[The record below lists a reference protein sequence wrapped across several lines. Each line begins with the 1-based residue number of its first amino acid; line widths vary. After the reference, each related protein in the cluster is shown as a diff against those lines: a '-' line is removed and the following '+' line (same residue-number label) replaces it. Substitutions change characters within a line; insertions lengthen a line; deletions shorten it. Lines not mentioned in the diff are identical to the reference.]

1 VGPRH
6 SAKRPSCES
15 FCIWKFRIHATCTLS
30 KVTAGAALSVGILR
44 LILRLN
50 LGLFRSVTC
59 TPRDMAHVPFHALW
73 MRSTRDATHAARTR
87 ELNKPFATYGAFV
100 SIRGFDFNP

>member
-1 VGPRH
+1 MANPD
-6 SAKRPSCES
+6 S
-15 FCIWKFRIHATCTLS
+15 FDRCLS
-30 KVTAGAALSVGILR
+30 ISYNTKVTAGAALSVGILR

-50 LGLFRSVTC
+50 LGLNPVCKTV

-87 ELNKPFATYGAFV
+87 ELNKPFAT
-100 SIRGFDFNP
+100 

>member
-1 VGPRH
+1 MEIPDSLIGVYP
-6 SAKRPSCES
+6 SA
-15 FCIWKFRIHATCTLS
+15 ATRASVCTLS

-50 LGLFRSVTC
+50 LGLFRSVT
-59 TPRDMAHVPFHALW
+59 PRDMAHVPFHALW

-87 ELNKPFATYGAFV
+87 ELKKPFATYGAFV
-100 SIRGFDFNP
+100 SIRGSDFNP